1 MLRFVALMLSLQIP
15 ALVSA
20 DDRAEIFHLNEQG
33 EKDWGYAQAVRVD
46 DTLYLS
52 GTTGRGTTMEEQ
64 VKNAYERIQ
73 RTLEKFGAG
82 FDDIVKET
90 VFTTDIEALK
100 AARDARRA
108 FYREHTPASSWI
120 GVERLFVPEV
130 KIEIEVIAI
139 VDDKD

>member
-1 MLRFVALMLSLQIP
+1 MLRFFALMLALQIP
-15 ALVSA
+15 VFAGA
-20 DDRAEIFHLNEQG
+20 DDRPEIFYLDEKG
-33 EKDWGYAQAVRVD
+33 EKEWGYAQAVRVD

-52 GTTGRGTTMEEQ
+52 GTTGRGATMEEQ
-64 VKNAYERIQ
+64 IRNAYARIQ
-73 RTLEKFGAG
+73 RTLERFGAR

-90 VFTTDIEALK
+90 IFTTDIEALK

-108 FYREHTPASSWI
+108 FYGEHTPASSWI
-120 GVERLFVPEV
+120 GVERLFVPEI

>member
-1 MLRFVALMLSLQIP
+1 M
-15 ALVSA
+15 
-20 DDRAEIFHLNEQG
+20 H
-33 EKDWGYAQAVRVD
+33 
-46 DTLYLS
+46 
-52 GTTGRGTTMEEQ
+52 
-64 VKNAYERIQ
+64 ERIR

-90 VFTTDIEALK
+90 IFTTDIEALK

-108 FYREHTPASSWI
+108 FYGEHTPASSWI
-120 GVERLFVPEV
+120 GVERLFVPEL